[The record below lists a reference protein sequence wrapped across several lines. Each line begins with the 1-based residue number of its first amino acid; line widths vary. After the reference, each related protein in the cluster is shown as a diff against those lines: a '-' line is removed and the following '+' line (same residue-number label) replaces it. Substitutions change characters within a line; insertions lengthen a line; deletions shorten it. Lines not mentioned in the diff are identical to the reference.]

1 MAGGAGMGLKSA
13 SEVQLNVFQVDDNG
27 NFANIGEVNQYTSL
41 EWTKCYNE
49 YGEFKLKAPITPEN
63 LELLKEGNMLWI
75 REDDAMLIQIVKQD
89 DNSDGTREFEV
100 EGRSLACLFE
110 TRCLWDSVNYENQY
124 ASTIMYDI
132 VNKNCINPSLS
143 KRKFPFMI
151 AATDAKIGGQI
162 SYQKTGESVYEALT
176 EIAET
181 SGLGFRVNFNPYD
194 KQLEFEVYQ
203 GINRSINQNS
213 VPFVEFSTEVDD
225 ILESSFYHNAQDYRN
240 VAWVWGE
247 KMDLDDENYRPQI
260 KYETGKTSLAG
271 FARKELFV
279 DADNIDRVVEDDD
292 GIEIILS
299 ETVYKEQLAQ
309 RGQEELSENPLSETM
324 EASIRQFG
332 RQQNILDEDYFLGDT
347 VTITDTI
354 MRVRVDAQV
363 TSYTYNITNDF
374 TIDMTFGY
382 GYPTLMKAVRRTVKR
397 MI

>member
-1 MAGGAGMGLKSA
+1 MGLKSA
-13 SEVQLNVFQVDDNG
+13 SEVQLNVFQIDDDG

-63 LELLKEGNMLWI
+63 LELLKEGNVLWI

-100 EGRSLACLFE
+100 EGRSLVCLLE
-110 TRCLWDSVNYENQY
+110 TRCLWDSVNYESQY

-132 VNKNCINPSLS
+132 VNKNCVSPSLT
-143 KRKFPFMI
+143 KRKIPFLTI
-151 AATDAKIGGQI
+151 AEDAQVGGQI
-162 SYQKTGESVYEALT
+162 SYQKTGESVYEALC

-181 SGLGFRVNFNPYD
+181 SGLGFRIKFDPYN
-194 KQLEFEVYQ
+194 KKFVFEAYM
-203 GINRSINQNS
+203 GTNRTINQS
-213 VPFVEFSTEVDD
+213 TVPFVEFSTEVDD

-247 KMDLDDENYRPQI
+247 KMDPDDENWQPQV
-260 KYETGKTSLAG
+260 KHETGDTNLAG
-271 FARKELFV
+271 FKRKELFV
-279 DADNIDRVVEDDD
+279 DADNVDRVVEDDD
-292 GIEIILS
+292 GSEIVLS
-299 ETVYKEQLAQ
+299 ESVYKDLLAQ
-309 RGQEELSENPLSETM
+309 RGKEELGENPLSETM

-332 RQQNILDEDYFLGDT
+332 MVQNELDKDYFLGDT

-354 MRVRVDAQV
+354 MRVRVDAQI
-363 TSYTYNITNDF
+363 TAYTYNITNDF

-382 GYPTLMKAVRRTVKR
+382 GYPTLMQAVRRTIKR

>member
-1 MAGGAGMGLKSA
+1 MGLKSA
-13 SEVQLNVFQVDDNG
+13 NEVQLNVFQIDDDG

-63 LELLKEGNMLWI
+63 LELLKEGNVLWI

-100 EGRSLACLFE
+100 EGRSLVCLFE
-110 TRCLWDSVNYENQY
+110 TRCLWDSVNYESQY

-132 VNKNCINPSLS
+132 VNKNCVNPSLT
-143 KRKFPFMI
+143 KRKIPFLTN
-151 AATDAKIGGQI
+151 AEDAQIGGQI
-162 SYQKTGESVYEALT
+162 SYQKTGESVYEALC

-181 SGLGFRVNFNPYD
+181 SGLGFRIKFDPYN
-194 KQLEFEVYQ
+194 KKFVFEAYM
-203 GINRSINQNS
+203 GTNRTINQS
-213 VPFVEFSTEVDD
+213 TVPFVEFSTEVDD

-247 KMDLDDENYRPQI
+247 KMDPDDENWQPQV
-260 KYETGKTSLAG
+260 KHETGDINLAG
-271 FARKELFV
+271 FKRKELFV
-279 DADNIDRVVEDDD
+279 DADNVDRVIEDDNGD
-292 GIEIILS
+292 EIVLS
-299 ETVYKEQLAQ
+299 EAAYKDLLTQ
-309 RGQEELSENPLSETM
+309 RGKEELGENPLSETM

-332 RQQNILDEDYFLGDT
+332 MVQNELDKDYFLGDT

-354 MRVRVDAQV
+354 MRVRVDAQI
-363 TSYTYNITNDF
+363 TAYTYNITNDF

-382 GYPTLMKAVRRTVKR
+382 GYPTLMQAVRRTIKR

>member
-1 MAGGAGMGLKSA
+1 MGLKSA
-13 SEVQLNVFQVDDNG
+13 SEVQLNVFQIDDDG

-63 LELLKEGNMLWI
+63 LELLKEGNVLWI

-100 EGRSLACLFE
+100 EGRSLVCLLE
-110 TRCLWDSVNYENQY
+110 TRCLWDSVNYESQY

-132 VNKNCINPSLS
+132 VNKNCVSPSLT
-143 KRKFPFMI
+143 KRKIPFLTI
-151 AATDAKIGGQI
+151 AEDAQVGGQI
-162 SYQKTGESVYEALT
+162 SYQKTGESVYEALC

-181 SGLGFRVNFNPYD
+181 SGLGFRIKFDPYNKKFVFEAYMGTNRTVN
-194 KQLEFEVYQ
+194 Q
-203 GINRSINQNS
+203 ST

-247 KMDLDDENYRPQI
+247 KMDPDDENWQPQV
-260 KYETGKTSLAG
+260 KHEAGDTSSAG
-271 FARKELFV
+271 FKRKELFV
-279 DADNIDRVVEDDD
+279 DADNVDRVVEDDD
-292 GIEIILS
+292 GSEIVLS
-299 ETVYKEQLAQ
+299 ESVYKDLLAQ
-309 RGQEELSENPLSETM
+309 RGKEELGENPLSETM

-332 RQQNILDEDYFLGDT
+332 MVQNELDKDYFLGDT

-354 MRVRVDAQV
+354 MRVRVDAQI
-363 TSYTYNITNDF
+363 TAYTYNITNDF

-382 GYPTLMKAVRRTVKR
+382 GYPTLMQAVRRTIKR

>member
-1 MAGGAGMGLKSA
+1 MGLKSA
-13 SEVQLNVFQVDDNG
+13 SEVQLNVFQIDDDG

-63 LELLKEGNMLWI
+63 LELLKEGNVLWI

-100 EGRSLACLFE
+100 EGRSLVCLLE
-110 TRCLWDSVNYENQY
+110 TRCLWDSVNYESQY

-132 VNKNCINPSLS
+132 VNKNCVSPSLT
-143 KRKFPFMI
+143 KRKIPFLTI
-151 AATDAKIGGQI
+151 AEDAQIGGQI
-162 SYQKTGESVYEALT
+162 SYQKTGESVYEALC

-181 SGLGFRVNFNPYD
+181 SGLGFRIKFDPYN
-194 KQLEFEVYQ
+194 KKFVFEAYM
-203 GINRSINQNS
+203 GTNRTINQS
-213 VPFVEFSTEVDD
+213 TVPFVEFSTEVDD

-247 KMDLDDENYRPQI
+247 KMDPDDENWQPQV
-260 KYETGKTSLAG
+260 KHETGDTSSAG
-271 FARKELFV
+271 FKRKELFV
-279 DADNIDRVVEDDD
+279 DADNVDRVVEDDD
-292 GIEIILS
+292 GSEIVLS
-299 ETVYKEQLAQ
+299 ESVYKDLLAQ
-309 RGQEELSENPLSETM
+309 RGKEELGENPLSETM

-332 RQQNILDEDYFLGDT
+332 MVQNELDKDYFLGDT

-354 MRVRVDAQV
+354 MRVRVDAQI
-363 TSYTYNITNDF
+363 TAYTYNITNDF

-382 GYPTLMKAVRRTVKR
+382 GYPTLMQAVRRTIKR

>member
-1 MAGGAGMGLKSA
+1 MGLKSA
-13 SEVQLNVFQVDDNG
+13 SEVQLNVFQIDDDG

-63 LELLKEGNMLWI
+63 LELLKEGNVLWI

-100 EGRSLACLFE
+100 EGRSLVCLFE
-110 TRCLWDSVNYENQY
+110 TRCLWDSVNYESQY
-124 ASTIMYDI
+124 ASTIMYNI
-132 VNKNCINPSLS
+132 VNKNCVNPSLT
-143 KRKFPFMI
+143 KRKIPFLI
-151 AATDAKIGGQI
+151 NAEDAQIGGQI
-162 SYQKTGESVYEALT
+162 SYQKTGESVYEALC

-181 SGLGFRVNFNPYD
+181 SGLGFRIKFDPYN
-194 KQLEFEVYQ
+194 KKFVFEAYM
-203 GINRSINQNS
+203 GTNRTINQS
-213 VPFVEFSTEVDD
+213 TVPFVEFSTEVDD

-247 KMDLDDENYRPQI
+247 KMDPDDENWQPQV
-260 KYETGKTSLAG
+260 KHETGDINLAG
-271 FARKELFV
+271 FKRKELFV
-279 DADNIDRVVEDDD
+279 DADNVDRVIEDDNGD
-292 GIEIILS
+292 EIVLS
-299 ETVYKEQLAQ
+299 EAAYKDLLTQ
-309 RGQEELSENPLSETM
+309 RGKEELGENPLSETM

-332 RQQNILDEDYFLGDT
+332 MVQNELDKDYFLGDT

-354 MRVRVDAQV
+354 MRVRVDAQI
-363 TSYTYNITNDF
+363 TAYTYNITNDF

-382 GYPTLMKAVRRTVKR
+382 GYPTLMQAVRRTIKR